1 MNDKSEHKTAEI
13 APSEAL
19 EEASHIDKGRIL
31 SEREQAV
38 LEQITGGNWKKYGRV
53 AMAALGGL
61 PWAGS
66 VFSAAATLSAEKEQ
80 GKTNHLLFLWVQE
93 HEEKLRE
100 VVVALQSIFG
110 RLETFGNEIQGRLES
125 PEYLNLV
132 RKTFRV
138 WDEAETREK
147 GGMLR
152 KLITNAGGVSIV
164 QDDIVRLFLDFLGKF
179 HELHFAVIRE
189 IYAHPRITRA
199 EIWEYIS
206 GIDDETGGAP
216 REDSSKADLF
226 KLLIHELSTGYIIRQ
241 ARETDSYG
249 NWQRQTPKRRTG
261 QRNLTSAFDD
271 EKEYV
276 LTELGAEFVHYVMED
291 LAPQL
296 SEGEPEKG

>member
-1 MNDKSEHKTAEI
+1 MVDEPENSGTEI
-13 APSEAL
+13 IPVKAI
-19 EEASHIDKGRIL
+19 EEASDTTEGRIL

-66 VFSAAATLSAEKEQ
+66 VFGAAATLSAEQEQ

-100 VVVALQSIFG
+100 LVFTLQSIFG
-110 RLETFGNEIQGRLES
+110 RLETFGDEIQKRLES
-125 PEYLNLV
+125 PEYLSLV
-132 RKTFRV
+132 RETFRV
-138 WDEAETREK
+138 WDEAETSEK
-147 GGMLR
+147 SEMLR

-164 QDDIVRLFLDFLGKF
+164 QDDIVRLFLDFLSKF
-179 HELHFAVIRE
+179 HELHFAVITQ
-189 IYAHPRITRA
+189 IYNHPRITRA
-199 EIWEYIS
+199 EIWENIS
-206 GIDDETGGAP
+206 GVTDDGDTP

-226 KLLIHELSTGYIIRQ
+226 KLLIHELSSGYVIRQ

-249 NWQRQTPKRRTG
+249 NWQHKKSRRRG
-261 QRNLTSAFDD
+261 GKSSLTSAFDS

-296 SEGEPEKG
+296 SDGNSDIK